1 MNAFRREYG
10 AGPLHLLA
18 VTASIAVAAYALS
31 RVFDVVGEPPRVVL
45 WLAGAIVAH
54 DLVLFP
60 LYALLGLIAGGALV
74 PDARRSRL
82 RIAALNHL
90 RAPAL
95 ASGLLLLVWFPLIA
109 AKAPRTFMRSTGLD
123 VGIYFDRWL
132 LATAVLFT
140 GSALLF
146 ALRRAPAGPF
156 HAATIGVM
164 GTRGS
169 ILVVDD
175 EPTIADVVSRYLER
189 AGYSARIAA
198 DGPGALR
205 SAGEERPDLVV
216 LDLMLP
222 GMDGL
227 EVMRR
232 MREYG
237 EGPRVSVILL
247 TAKGEHADRI
257 AGLQLGA
264 DDYVVKPFSPA
275 ELVARVDAVLR
286 RIESPPELEEPIAF
300 DELEVDPRARRAT
313 VRGEEAQLTVREF
326 DLLLHFMRNPGQVFS
341 RDQLMEAVWQYSFYT
356 DTSTVT
362 VHMRRLRSKI
372 EADPSQPRTS
382 RRSGASATASSHEPP
397 KRRGQARHPLGAADG
412 GRPCRGPRDRSRLRR
427 P

>member
-1 MNAFRREYG
+1 MTK
-10 AGPLHLLA
+10 PL
-18 VTASIAVAAYALS
+18 
-31 RVFDVVGEPPRVVL
+31 PP
-45 WLAGAIVAH
+45 
-54 DLVLFP
+54 
-60 LYALLGLIAGGALV
+60 
-74 PDARRSRL
+74 
-82 RIAALNHL
+82 
-90 RAPAL
+90 
-95 ASGLLLLVWFPLIA
+95 
-109 AKAPRTFMRSTGLD
+109 APR
-123 VGIYFDRWL
+123 
-132 LATAVLFT
+132 
-140 GSALLF
+140 GSV
-146 ALRRAPAGPF
+146 
-156 HAATIGVM
+156 AATIVTM

-189 AGYSARIAA
+189 AGYSARVAS

-232 MREYG
+232 LREFG

-247 TAKGEHADRI
+247 TAKGEHSDRI
-257 AGLQLGA
+257 VGLRLGA

-286 RIESPPELEEPIAF
+286 RIESPPELEEPVVF
-300 DELEVDPRARRAT
+300 DDLEVDPSGRRVV

-326 DLLLHFMRNPGQVFS
+326 DLLLHLVRHPGQVFS
-341 RDQLMEAVWQYSFYT
+341 RDQLMESVWQYGFYT

-372 EADPSQPRTS
+372 ELDPSEPRWLQTVWGVGYRFQP
-382 RRSGASATASSHEPP
+382 
-397 KRRGQARHPLGAADG
+397 
-412 GRPCRGPRDRSRLRR
+412 
-427 P
+427 